1 MNQKSLSVKKK
12 THKQILSYLNDKKI
26 LRIFKEFENSL
37 NTKNN
42 NFAVAVSGGPD
53 SLSLAFLAKCFSIKH
68 KIDVKYFI
76 VDHKLRKDSS
86 NEAKIVINT
95 LKKIDI
101 SCKIL
106 TWNGKKPF
114 INIQAIARDKRYILL
129 VQECKKNNIKH
140 ILFGHHLDDL
150 FENFLIRILRGSG
163 LNGLISLDKKTKY
176 KDKNTEILRPLLGL
190 EKKDLTYLSKKIFNF
205 FIKDPSNKN
214 ENFKRIRIRNLL
226 SSLENEGLDKKKF
239 LLTINNLKDSDK
251 SIKFYVKKNIEK
263 NSTFLKKKNFIILNN
278 DFFNQSHEVIFRSLT
293 KIIQIIGKKYYPVR
307 GKSISE
313 MIKKIESNSITKVTL
328 GGCFIEKINKSLI
341 ISKENKDKSKIL

>member
-86 NEAKIVINT
+86 SEAKIVINT

-114 INIQAIARDKRYILL
+114 NNIQAIARDKRYILL

-205 FIKDPSNKN
+205 FIKDSSNKN

-251 SIKFYVKKNIEK
+251 
-263 NSTFLKKKNFIILNN
+263 
-278 DFFNQSHEVIFRSLT
+278 
-293 KIIQIIGKKYYPVR
+293 
-307 GKSISE
+307 
-313 MIKKIESNSITKVTL
+313 
-328 GGCFIEKINKSLI
+328 
-341 ISKENKDKSKIL
+341 